1 MLYIGADH
9 GGFQKK
15 EEVKKLLQEM
25 GVDFIDVGNT
35 VYDPND
41 DYPEFAHKVAEAVSK
56 EPEANKGIVLCRS
69 GVGVDIVA
77 NKFPHVRSALVATDE
92 MARFSRLHDNANV
105 LSLAADYL
113 TERETFH
120 LVKTWL
126 NTPFSGEERH
136 VRRLEEVGKIEEE
149 TGERH
154 DRNHPIHQ
162 P

>member
-15 EEVKKLLQEM
+15 EEIKKLLQEM
-25 GVDFIDVGNT
+25 NVEFVDVGNA

-41 DYPEFAHKVAEAVSK
+41 DYPEFAHKVAEAVSR

-92 MARFSRLHDNANV
+92 MARFSRLHDNTNV
-105 LSLAADYL
+105 LALAADYL
-113 TERETFH
+113 TDVETFR

-136 VRRLEEVGKIEEE
+136 VRRLHEVEEVEKE
-149 TGERH
+149 TENGH
-154 DRNHPIHQ
+154 DRDNSIH
-162 P
+162 